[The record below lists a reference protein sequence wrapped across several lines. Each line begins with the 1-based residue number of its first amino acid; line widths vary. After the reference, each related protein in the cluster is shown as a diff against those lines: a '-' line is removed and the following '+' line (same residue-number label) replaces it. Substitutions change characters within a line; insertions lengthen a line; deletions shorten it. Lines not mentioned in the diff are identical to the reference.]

1 MHPLAEFTPCSSDG
15 VLTAFMRQLSST
27 HLLCALARL
36 QQCGLHPVG
45 SGDYCSID
53 STIAGEWLR
62 GSTQVAST
70 HRQPCLPPAPPPG
83 TCQHLPAPA
92 DTCGCCTTA
101 GLLVLCRRASL
112 GADEIS
118 PELLLTMLWSV
129 ACRPACLRWCLLQ
142 RRRFACRG
150 QHPSS

>member
-1 MHPLAEFTPCSSDG
+1 M
-15 VLTAFMRQLSST
+15 V
-27 HLLCALARL
+27 ARL
-36 QQCGLHPVG
+36 QGLAAVVFL
-45 SGDYCSID
+45 
-53 STIAGEWLR
+53 A
-62 GSTQVAST
+62 
-70 HRQPCLPPAPPPG
+70 
-83 TCQHLPAPA
+83 LPAA
-92 DTCGCCTTA
+92 FS
-101 GLLVLCRRASL
+101 LLVLCRRASL